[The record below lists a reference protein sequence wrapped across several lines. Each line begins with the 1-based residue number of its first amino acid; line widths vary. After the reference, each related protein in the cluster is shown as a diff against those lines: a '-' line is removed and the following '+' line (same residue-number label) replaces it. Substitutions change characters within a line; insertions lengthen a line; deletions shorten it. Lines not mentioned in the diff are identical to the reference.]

1 MASDMFEHQDLLA
14 NLNKASTLSDKL
26 DFIHDILKTR
36 FDFIDRVAIAIYDD
50 KTDLLKTFIH
60 SSDIGQPLHHYHAKL
75 AESPS
80 LKEMLTIGKPRVI
93 NDLDIFNQGQH
104 EHTQRIAASGY
115 HASYTLPMYMDGNF
129 IGFIFYNS
137 RQTHVFDHEVLH
149 YLDLF
154 GHMVSLLIAQE
165 LTAVNTLF
173 STLQAARHISN
184 FRDQETGSHLERMS
198 HYSLLI
204 ANHVAK
210 KFQLSDEYIEHIF
223 LFSPMH
229 DIGKIGIPDAILKKP
244 DKLTEDEFTI
254 MKEHA
259 TKGREIIDI
268 IMKDAHLDAF
278 PHIQIL
284 RNITEFHHES
294 FNGAGY
300 PQGLHDTEIPIEAR
314 IIAVADV
321 FDALTSARPYKER
334 WSNEDA
340 FNMLRKLSGF
350 KLDPD
355 CVDAML
361 NNLPAI
367 EEIQASFSEAPY
379 GYA

>member
-1 MASDMFEHQDLLA
+1 MTSDMFEHQDLLA
-14 NLNKASTLSDKL
+14 SLNESTTLSDKL
-26 DFIHDILKTR
+26 RFIHDTLRKR
-36 FDFIDRVAIAIYDD
+36 FDFLDRVAIAIYDE
-50 KTDLLKTFIH
+50 KTDILKTFIH
-60 SSDIGQPLHHYHAKL
+60 STDIGSPLQHYRAKL
-75 AESPS
+75 SESPS
-80 LKEMLTIGKPRVI
+80 LEEILDVGRPRVV
-93 NDLDIFNQGQH
+93 NDLDIFSDGEH
-104 EHTQRIAASGY
+104 EHTQRIAASGF
-115 HASYTLPMYMDGNF
+115 HASYTMPMYMDGTF

-137 RQTHVFDHEVLH
+137 RQTNVFDHEVLH

-154 GHMVSLLIAQE
+154 GHMVALLIAQE
-165 LTAVNTLF
+165 LTAVNTLY

-210 KFQLSDEYIEHIF
+210 KFNLSDEYIEHIF

-244 DKLTEDEFTI
+244 ARLTDEEFTI
-254 MKEHA
+254 MQEHA
-259 TKGREIIDI
+259 RKGREIIDI
-268 IMKDAHLDAF
+268 IMRDAHLDAS

-300 PQGLHDTEIPIEAR
+300 PQGLHDEEIPIEAR

-321 FDALTSARPYKER
+321 FDALTSARPYKES

-355 CVDAML
+355 CVNAVL
-361 NNLPAI
+361 ENLPAI
-367 EEIQASFSEAPY
+367 EEIQARFNETPY